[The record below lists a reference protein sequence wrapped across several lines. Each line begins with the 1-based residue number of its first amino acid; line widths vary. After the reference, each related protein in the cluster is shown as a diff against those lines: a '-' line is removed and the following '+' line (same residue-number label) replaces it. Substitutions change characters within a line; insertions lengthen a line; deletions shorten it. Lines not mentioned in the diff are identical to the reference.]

1 MKFQKS
7 VLLSKTFW
15 FNLMMALAPLLPGAA
30 EYISGNTQV
39 VAIGWS
45 IVNMILRKV
54 SKTEIKLLA

>member
-1 MKFQKS
+1 MTIKKN

-15 FNLMMALAPLLPGAA
+15 FNLMMALSPLIPGTA
-30 EYISGNTQV
+30 EFLTENTQV

-54 SKTEIKLLA
+54 SKSEIKILA